1 MGKKKLNKIEKFSVK
16 ITEWVGTPISIV
28 LHTMF
33 FIGIFSLR
41 ILGVKVEDILLIL
54 TTVVSLEAI
63 YLSILIQMTVNRN
76 TQALKAVEDDIEDI
90 SEDVEDIEEDVEDI
104 SEDIEK
110 ISKK

>member
-1 MGKKKLNKIEKFSVK
+1 MGKRKLNTIEKFSVK
-16 ITEWVGTPISIV
+16 VTEWVGTPVSII
-28 LHTMF
+28 LHTLF
-33 FIGIFSLR
+33 FVGIFSLR
-41 ILGVKVEDILLIL
+41 IAGLTVEEILLIL

-76 TQALKAVEDDIEDI
+76 TQALRAVEDDIEDI